1 MLQQHDLQICLIV
14 GGDVNL
20 LVDSKIVLD
29 AVNVV
34 IDSEPTETNSQLL
47 RYKTTNRD
55 IYNNSKSRSSKW
67 SS

>member
-1 MLQQHDLQICLIV
+1 MLQQSDLQICLIV
-14 GGDVNL
+14 GEDVHF
-20 LVDSKIVLD
+20 LVESKIVLD

>member
-1 MLQQHDLQICLIV
+1 M

-47 RYKTTNRD
+47 RYKTTDRD
-55 IYNNSKSRSSKW
+55 IYNDSKSRNSK
-67 SS
+67 